1 MPSKKTSAVKKESK
15 GPTHLGNSL
24 LFHGVE
30 VSFGFRPSRTRWQL
44 KKPEMVSSGKGV
56 KVLNLEWVKP
66 TLITLIGG
74 LEHEFYFPCHVW
86 DVIPSH

>member
-56 KVLNLEWVKP
+56 K
-66 TLITLIGG
+66 
-74 LEHEFYFPCHVW
+74 Y
-86 DVIPSH
+86 

>member
-1 MPSKKTSAVKKESK
+1 MPSKKTSAVIKESK

-30 VSFGFRPSRTRWQL
+30 VSFGFRPSRTRWQF
-44 KKPEMVSSGKGV
+44 KKARDGQRWKRGE
-56 KVLNLEWVKP
+56 VLYLAWVKP
-66 TLITLIGG
+66 TLIGG

-86 DVIPSH
+86 DVILPID